1 MFLEHRQINTTLEI
15 SAATFTALVSMTRV
29 VSSRTVEFK
38 LSCCFCWCGLNG
50 CHPYELVFARN
61 TE

>member
-38 LSCCFCWCGLNG
+38 LSCCFAGAGLTGVIRTN
-50 CHPYELVFARN
+50 
-61 TE
+61 